1 MEHTVS
7 YSLRYGFLPK
17 FDIPVD
23 PLILERLVLRFIQ
36 NHFREVGQHIAGPND
51 PVGRISFTILELRG
65 LGTDS
70 RHCVHSNPLGSPF
83 DG

>member
-7 YSLRYGFLPK
+7 HSLRYGFLPK

-23 PLILERLVLRFIQ
+23 PLILERLVLWFIQ
-36 NHFREVGQHIAGPND
+36 NHFREVGQYIAGPND
-51 PVGRISFTILELRG
+51 PVGRISFPILELRA
-65 LGTDS
+65 LGTAS